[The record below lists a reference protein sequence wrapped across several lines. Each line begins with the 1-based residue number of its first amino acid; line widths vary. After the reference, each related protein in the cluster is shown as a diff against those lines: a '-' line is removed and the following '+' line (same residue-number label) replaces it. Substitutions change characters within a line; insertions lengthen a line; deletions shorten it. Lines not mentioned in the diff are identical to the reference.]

1 MANHVYFNVDLSVS
15 EHSNKTNELT
25 TELARLGT
33 IISSETSHGWT
44 EYDSNLLPIYPV
56 PYEEDNWYNWGIE
69 QMGAKWVS
77 IEDWDTSGV
86 FSGHSAWSPIYPLVE
101 NLVRHLDEVL
111 DTQVWA
117 KFTYEDE
124 FRNFIGIHEAW
135 VDGSDDVDWDYDEC
149 DGEEINHLILEAYGK
164 DEEWFQSDE
173 FDWWESYPITMENH
187 AHKGEDWC
195 VQEYADE
202 LVYQFFDRGRLEQ
215 LL

>member
-1 MANHVYFNVDLSVS
+1 MANHVYFNIELNVDAGQAALVEKLSNS
-15 EHSNKTNELT
+15 CKEKQGEMEWLT
-25 TELARLGT
+25 YAVEK
-33 IISSETSHGWT
+33 
-44 EYDSNLLPIYPV
+44 LPIYPV
-56 PYEEDNWYNWGIE
+56 PYDEEDWYSWGCENI
-69 QMGAKWVS
+69 GAKW
-77 IEDWDTSGV
+77 IEVDDWNETTI
-86 FSGHSAWSPIYPLVE
+86 SGHSAWSPPIPFVNSLIQYIY
-101 NLVRHLDEVL
+101 NEVGGNPS
-111 DTQVWA
+111 A
-117 KFTYEDE
+117 KVTYEDE

-173 FDWWESYPITMENH
+173 FDWWESYPITMEGH

>member
-1 MANHVYFNVDLSVS
+1 MANHVYFNIELNVDAGQAALVEKLSNS
-15 EHSNKTNELT
+15 CKEKQGEMEWLT
-25 TELARLGT
+25 YAVEK
-33 IISSETSHGWT
+33 
-44 EYDSNLLPIYPV
+44 LPIYPV
-56 PYEEDNWYNWGIE
+56 PYNEEDWYSWGCE
-69 QMGAKWVS
+69 QMGAKWVEVDDFTETN
-77 IEDWDTSGV
+77 I
-86 FSGHSAWSPIYPLVE
+86 SGHSAWSPPIPFVNNLIQYIY
-101 NLVRHLDEVL
+101 NEVGGNPS
-111 DTQVWA
+111 A
-117 KFTYEDE
+117 KVTYEDE

-135 VDGSDDVDWDYDEC
+135 IDGSDDVDWDYDEC